1 MNQVY
6 GGAETFEYRLVPL
19 DSNLPFINP
28 SRLSGRITRSKTLSG
43 CQTGPSH
50 HSYPF
55 VTLPTVMSR
64 VKPHFVICDAAPKL
78 ARTGWSD
85 MTPLV
90 SSIFGVDRGS
100 AMCMIDIVS
109 DSYILW
115 GSQRPPSQFA
125 SSPRTS
131 LLTPVATMIPRN
143 FVFCDGACFYSRY
156 EWSVHRCSR
165 CKDSP
170 HRCRFRLVGS
180 T

>member
-1 MNQVY
+1 M
-6 GGAETFEYRLVPL
+6 ERH
-19 DSNLPFINP
+19 DS
-28 SRLSGRITRSKTLSG
+28 
-43 CQTGPSH
+43 
-50 HSYPF
+50 
-55 VTLPTVMSR
+55 
-64 VKPHFVICDAAPKL
+64 
-78 ARTGWSD
+78 
-85 MTPLV
+85 LV

-156 EWSVHRCSR
+156 EWSVHRRSR
-165 CKDSP
+165 CKASSLL
-170 HRCRFRLVGS
+170 CRFRPRGS
-180 T
+180 TDLDTCDEFLSHDGTDGGEGSPQHERYRKNVVQHVGKWLVSCIAQVEKRG